1 MSPPKLSI
9 PELLAPAG
17 SPEAFCAAVAA
28 GADAIYLSGKR
39 FGARKYAANF
49 SDPEIADAVRLAHTH
64 GVRVYVTVNTLI
76 HDRELPA
83 ALEYLIWLYAAG
95 VDAVLVQDLGLA
107 ALAKEMVSGLI
118 LHASTQMTIHNAAGV
133 RWAAEHGFS
142 RVVLARELSLAEVS
156 AIAEA
161 TRDTGIGLE
170 VFAHGALCYGY
181 SGQCLLSSFI
191 GGRSG
196 NRGMCAQP
204 CRKPWT
210 LVSGTTDEFGR
221 PVRVQDAGL
230 SSRYLLSPRDLCTYR
245 NLEELVASPVVS
257 LKIEGRMK
265 SADYVAIVVSTYR
278 TALDAIAAGTW
289 EPSAAAEQDL
299 LLAFN
304 REFTRGYLISD
315 RHDRFM
321 GRGAPDNRGLRIGTV
336 TRSDRP
342 TGEAIIRM
350 ESPYLPE
357 TGDGL
362 LMVHPGGSNETG
374 FSINVPPRTAKD
386 GLHIRTFGPVPPG
399 SAVFV
404 TASRELAA
412 RARLIMAKSG
422 PGYHRPLPVD
432 LQATTSPEGTLTLT
446 GQVERPDGV
455 VVPVCCSSD
464 IVLVPARSRPLS
476 REVLALQLEKSGG
489 TPFYVRTL
497 ALSYDGTRFAPLA
510 EINRL
515 RREFFDAATERLVA
529 SYCPP
534 VEEVQRITHR
544 WQDEAPR
551 YPVRTPEE
559 GSLAGPGPGRIII
572 CVDTL
577 DGVREAVA
585 AGVDTVCFEPETAR
599 PPAACGGE
607 SSFVSPVPA
616 LSGAL
621 AACRAHGV
629 ELVWKFPRITTDRCL
644 QDLTGCL
651 AFLGPE
657 GLAGCMVDTFGAA
670 RAVRDAAPNIPI
682 HGFLGLNI
690 FNHAAVSAAGDL
702 FSSVTISSELSRD
715 DIALLVSNM
724 ASRNITLPCHLVV
737 QGVAETL
744 VSADCIRRLHV
755 PCNRGTPE
763 AAREGREFLGI
774 QDEDGRVYPV
784 WGGGSC
790 VTRIGNCTE
799 LSLIEYLP
807 FIRSLGISGITIDAR
822 HRSPSYIRAICRIY
836 RSAAADLASRQAN
849 GRRAAGMASWKKEI
863 EAIASGPVTTGHFL
877 RRLRE

>member
-1 MSPPKLSI
+1 MNPPVRSI

-17 SPEAFCAAVAA
+17 SPEAFRAAIAA

-49 SDPEIADAVRLAHTH
+49 SDAEIVDAVRLAHTR

-83 ALEYLIWLYAAG
+83 ALEYLIWLYTIG
-95 VDAVLVQDLGLA
+95 VDAVLVQDLGLL
-107 ALAKEMVSGLI
+107 ALARKMIPGLV

-133 RWAAEHGFS
+133 RWAAEHGLS

-161 TRDTGIGLE
+161 TQDTGVGLE

-210 LVSGTTDEFGR
+210 LVTGTTDEYGR
-221 PVRVQDAGL
+221 PARIQDAGI
-230 SSRYLLSPRDLCTYR
+230 SSRYLLSPKDLCTYR
-245 NLEELVASPVVS
+245 HLKELVASPFVS

-265 SADYVAIVVSTYR
+265 SADYVAVVVATYR

-304 REFTRGYLISD
+304 REFTGGYLFSD
-315 RHDRFM
+315 RHDRLM
-321 GRGAPDNRGLRIGTV
+321 GRDAPDNRGLRIGTV
-336 TRSDRP
+336 TRTDRKS
-342 TGEAIIRM
+342 GEVVVQR
-350 ESPYLPE
+350 ESSYMPE

-362 LMVHPGGSNETG
+362 LMVHPGSSAETG
-374 FSINVPPRTAKD
+374 FSLNTPPRTAKD
-386 GLHIRTFGPVPPG
+386 GLYIRTPHPVPAG

-412 RARLIMAKSG
+412 RARQIVAKSG
-422 PGYHRPLPVD
+422 PGYGRLLPVD
-432 LQATTSPEGTLTLT
+432 LEATISGTGELTLN
-446 GQVERPDGV
+446 GSVERPDGV
-455 VVPVCCSSD
+455 VVPVSCSSD
-464 IVLVPARSRPLS
+464 IMLEPARSRPLA
-476 REVLALQLEKSGG
+476 REVLAAQLEKSGG

-497 ALSYDGTRFAPLA
+497 SLSYDGTRFAPLG

-534 VEEVQRITHR
+534 ENEIQRITHR

-551 YPVRTPEE
+551 YPVRTLNQ
-559 GSLAGPGPGRIII
+559 GTLAGPKPLRITL
-572 CVDTL
+572 CVDTPE
-577 DGVREAVA
+577 GVREAVA
-585 AGVDTVCFEPETAR
+585 AGVDTVCFEPDSAR

-607 SSFVSPVPA
+607 TSFASPLPA
-616 LSGAL
+616 LSDAL
-621 AACRAHGV
+621 ATCEAHGV
-629 ELVWKFPRITTDRCL
+629 ELVWKFPRITHDRSL
-644 QDLTGCL
+644 RDLTSYLQSL
-651 AFLGPE
+651 AQQ

-670 RAVRDAAPNIPI
+670 RAVRDAAPGIPV

-702 FSSVTISSELSRD
+702 FSSVTLSSELSRD

-724 ASRNITLPCHLVV
+724 ASRKIHLPCNLVV
-737 QGVAETL
+737 QGVAEAL
-744 VSADCIRRLHV
+744 VSADCICRLHT
-755 PCNRGTPE
+755 PCNRVTVE
-763 AAREGREFLGI
+763 AGREREFLGI
-774 QDEDGRVYPV
+774 RDEEGRVYPV
-784 WGGGSC
+784 RGSGSC
-790 VTRIGNCTE
+790 TTQIGNCAE

-807 FIRSLGISGITIDAR
+807 LIRSLGIAGITIDAR

-836 RSAAADLASRQAN
+836 RNAAADLASRQAN
-849 GRRAAGMASWKKEI
+849 GRRAHGMPSWKKEI

-877 RRLRE
+877 RGLRE